1 MSKIVRFLCAAGLL
15 TTMLGSSALWS
26 QDDTEKLE
34 TEVEAPKGE
43 DSPDQSTENKPSAAA
58 KKPAGDF
65 KPSEQIS
72 EDFPV
77 PLPSDI

>member
-1 MSKIVRFLCAAGLL
+1 
-15 TTMLGSSALWS
+15 MLGSSALWS
-26 QDDTEKLE
+26 QEDTEKLE
-34 TEVEAPKGE
+34 AEAQQATEVEAPKGE